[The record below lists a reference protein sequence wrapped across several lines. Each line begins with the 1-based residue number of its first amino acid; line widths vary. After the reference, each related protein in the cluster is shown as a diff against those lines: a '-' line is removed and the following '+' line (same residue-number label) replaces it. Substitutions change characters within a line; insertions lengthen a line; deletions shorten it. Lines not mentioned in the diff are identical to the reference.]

1 MCKVIRLTEL
11 FASDCNAPFKV
22 AVVLPIKAHIT
33 LSV

>member
-11 FASDCNAPFKV
+11 FASGRSAPFKV
-22 AVVLPIKAHIT
+22 AVVVSIKPHIT